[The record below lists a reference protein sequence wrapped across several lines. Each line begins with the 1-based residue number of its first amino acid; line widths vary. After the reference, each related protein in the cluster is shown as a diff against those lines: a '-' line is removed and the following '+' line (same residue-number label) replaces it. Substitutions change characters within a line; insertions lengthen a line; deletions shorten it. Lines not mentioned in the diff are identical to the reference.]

1 MKHRFLNRVFAWWAN
16 YFWLPCPVCG
26 RCFGGHE
33 WKDIPGH
40 QNSLPVKIYRGGSHA
55 TGICPDCTKL
65 GVGDRAWEKAYKEF
79 HDSGLDM
86 WVTTKTELLRE

>member
-1 MKHRFLNRVFAWWAN
+1 MKNRLWNKFYAWVAG

-26 RCFGGHE
+26 RSFGGHE

-40 QNSLPVKIYRGGSHA
+40 QNSVPTKLFRRGSHA

-65 GVGDRAWEKAYKEF
+65 GVGDRAWKKAQQEF
-79 HDSGLDM
+79 
-86 WVTTKTELLRE
+86 ELSCAESWEARRTD